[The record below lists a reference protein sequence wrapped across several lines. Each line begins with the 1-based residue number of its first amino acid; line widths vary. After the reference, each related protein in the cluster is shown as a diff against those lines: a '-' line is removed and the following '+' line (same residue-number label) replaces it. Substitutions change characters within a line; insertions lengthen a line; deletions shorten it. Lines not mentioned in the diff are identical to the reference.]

1 MNYEKEPLHI
11 STSVPNGTYEVTVTV
26 TAHEDI
32 VFSILSQSRRFMA
45 QDINGRTKMRSLL
58 SKSSG
63 QFLVFISIVI
73 YIYSRSNYGEIL

>member
-45 QDINGRTKMRSLL
+45 QEKAQTLL
-58 SKSSG
+58 STSAYVTTTKTTKIT
-63 QFLVFISIVI
+63 QT
-73 YIYSRSNYGEIL
+73 